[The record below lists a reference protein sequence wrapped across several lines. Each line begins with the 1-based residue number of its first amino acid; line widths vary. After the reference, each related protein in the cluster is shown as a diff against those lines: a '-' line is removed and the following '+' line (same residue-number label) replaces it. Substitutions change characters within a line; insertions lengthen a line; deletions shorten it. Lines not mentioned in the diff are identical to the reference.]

1 MERESK
7 ARGERAGAETK
18 SVCSYLHF
26 IVRGAQITHTVCI
39 MHVTTQKQGRALF
52 QRGST
57 PAREREMRNDDYTP

>member
-26 IVRGAQITHTVCI
+26 IVRGAQITHIVYNARDDTK
-39 MHVTTQKQGRALF
+39 TRAGF
-52 QRGST
+52 VPTGVDT
-57 PAREREMRNDDYTP
+57 CKRERDAK